1 MIDIGDIQ
9 AFIQYMR
16 TFTQPITQIAQ
27 ISNMLQSMAAAAER
41 ELRRVTRHK
50 QLLSESILSSAVSSS
65 YYSNEK
71 VLRTLD
77 FEFTPVQETLR
88 RVTRAY
94 LEEKKR

>member
-1 MIDIGDIQ
+1 M
-9 AFIQYMR
+9 
-16 TFTQPITQIAQ
+16 QINSYKDCGTYYKAQ
-27 ISNMLQSMAAAAER
+27 
-41 ELRRVTRHK
+41 VT
-50 QLLSESILSSAVSSS
+50 LYDSS